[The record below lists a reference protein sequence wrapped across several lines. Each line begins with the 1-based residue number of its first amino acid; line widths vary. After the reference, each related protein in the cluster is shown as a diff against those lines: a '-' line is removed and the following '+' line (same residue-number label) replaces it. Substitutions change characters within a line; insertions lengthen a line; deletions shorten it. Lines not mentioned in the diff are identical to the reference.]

1 MVALEAKDVPGK
13 GRGVVAARAIG
24 SGETVLAD
32 HPLLLWPQ
40 HSTAA
45 AFCSHCLRAF
55 NSLEDNAEE
64 VVPCPTCGQVG
75 FCNAA
80 CAAAAAADPGSHCGA
95 VCRLLAACN
104 MTGLSDEQQSV
115 LQLLFRCCSLRAA
128 GAAGDAAAAARLAGI
143 AALAAPPPLPPQD
156 GSDEAAAAASV
167 SSPISLREL
176 HGRLSHALAAV
187 GASPAA
193 ALSLEEVAELLRRDA
208 VNGYGIMA
216 PSAPNGERRIRGTGL
231 YSQAS
236 LINHECLPSVAR
248 FDRFDAPPAPGAPPG
263 ANTAVEFRAMHDI
276 PAGEEVC
283 QSYFPLPWSMRERQE
298 RCREDYAFCCT
309 CPRCQEEATWSESEW
324 ETDEDAGMD
333 EAAAAGEEA
342 AAAGGDGGACGH
354 AAHEQ
359 QQQQQGQAAAA
370 EQAVDAGYINIFL
383 LKYVCPRAGCYGTL
397 APAAPGAD
405 VLECNMC
412 GGRRSEAEFLAELEA
427 AD

>member
-1 MVALEAKDVPGK
+1 MAALEAKDVPGK
-13 GRGVVAARAIG
+13 GRGAVAAHPIRG
-24 SGETVLAD
+24 GETVLAEQ
-32 HPLLLWPQ
+32 PLLLWPQ

-55 NSLEDNAEE
+55 NSLTATPN
-64 VVPCPTCGQVG
+64 
-75 FCNAA
+75 
-80 CAAAAAADPGSHCGA
+80 S
-95 VCRLLAACN
+95 LLAACN
-104 MTGLSDEQQSV
+104 INGLSDEQQSA

-128 GAAGDAAAAARLAGI
+128 AAAGDTAAAARLAGI

-156 GSDEAAAAASV
+156 GEGEAAAAASV
-167 SSPISLREL
+167 SSPTSLREL

-187 GASPAA
+187 NASPAA
-193 ALSLEEVAELLRRDA
+193 ALSLEEVTELLRRDA

-216 PSAPNGERRIRGTGL
+216 PSAPDGERRIRGTGL

-263 ANTAVEFRAMHDI
+263 VNTAVEFRAMHDI

-324 ETDEDAGMD
+324 ETDDDAGMAD
-333 EAAAAGEEA
+333 A
-342 AAAGGDGGACGH
+342 AAAGGQDGGAAGTAAGHDGGACSHGEH
-354 AAHEQ
+354 GGAQ
-359 QQQQQGQAAAA
+359 QA

-383 LKYVCPRAGCYGTL
+383 LKYVCPRSGCYGTL